1 MPSDDPIHA
10 RAAPASA
17 APSDPSP
24 ATPAPPSSERAGRR
38 VLLAD
43 IGGTWARFATHDLDG
58 DDPRDL
64 QGFQRFRCRD
74 FPSLQAA
81 IRTYLGARSLAQVG
95 QVCLALPGPVDREE
109 ISFSNNPWRFS
120 RSALEAELGVPL
132 TLINDFAAQAYASD
146 VLALD
151 ELHLVG
157 EPRPDPRGVRV
168 VLGPGTGL
176 GVAVRLPGGLVL
188 PSEAGHTGFSP
199 TSEHE
204 LDLMRVLFRQHPR
217 ISVERLVSGPGL
229 VNLFEAN
236 RILAGGAA
244 PPSTPG
250 TAPGARVKDASEDAA
265 GDALR
270 DALSAPDDPTAPARI
285 AELAAQGH
293 PVARSA
299 VDDFFNILASF
310 SGDMALAVWA
320 TGGVYISGAVVR
332 KLAAFLDEDRFRARF
347 QAKGRFEGFCAGVA
361 IGWMRVEEP
370 GLLGCAA
377 RMRIG
382 RGT

>member
-1 MPSDDPIHA
+1 M
-10 RAAPASA
+10 
-17 APSDPSP
+17 
-24 ATPAPPSSERAGRR
+24 TPAPAPSGRPERP

-43 IGGTWARFATHDLDG
+43 IGGTWARFATQSPHAA
-58 DDPRDL
+58 DPREL
-64 QGFQRFRCRD
+64 KGVQRFRCRD

-81 IRTYLGARSLAQVG
+81 IRTYLDARSLAEVG
-95 QVCLALPGPVDREE
+95 QVCLALPGPVDMDE
-109 ISFSNNPWRFS
+109 ISLPNNPWIFS
-120 RSALEAELGVPL
+120 RPMLEAELGVPL

-146 VLALD
+146 LLAPD
-151 ELHLVG
+151 ELHFTG
-157 EPRPDPRGVRV
+157 APRPDPRGVRV

-199 TSEHE
+199 ASDHE

-217 ISVERLVSGPGL
+217 ISVERMVSGPGL

-236 RILAGGAA
+236 RVLAGQNAA
-244 PPSTPG
+244 
-250 TAPGARVKDASEDAA
+250 A
-265 GDALR
+265 DALR
-270 DALSAPDDPTAPARI
+270 DSLEAPDDPTAPARI

-293 PVARSA
+293 PVARRA

-320 TGGVYISGAVVR
+320 TGGVYVSGAVVR
-332 KLAAFLDEDRFRARF
+332 KLSAFLDEDRFRARF
-347 QAKGRFEGFCAGVA
+347 QAKGRLEGFCAGVA

-377 RMRIG
+377 RMRLG
-382 RGT
+382 SRG